1 MDVEQSNIIN
11 DVPSFAQFIIDKI
24 RSPKQHQ
31 HFGAYANYCVFSGKK
46 LAWQII
52 TYNELRRSTHHRPDS
67 AFELFDPDNH
77 KDNIALFIPT
87 SDFAGWEPERIK
99 QYIENWL
106 THHVMKH
113 FSLDEYI
120 SGKETQAIKVTPH
133 GYESVTYKALTVGEI
148 AKMCVYKETFH
159 AQGADDVFFTFNMK
173 DGVTQCPELYL
184 SRENAERAARIY
196 ITTGNV
202 IPERKLTN

>member
-11 DVPSFAQFIIDKI
+11 DVPSFVQFIIDKI
-24 RSPKQHQ
+24 RSPKQYQ
-31 HFGAYANYCVFSGKK
+31 HSGGYSDYCVFSGKK
-46 LAWQII
+46 LAWHLIAH
-52 TYNELRRSTHHRPDS
+52 NEIRRSEHFRPDS
-67 AFELFDPDNH
+67 SFELFDPVNP

-87 SDFAGWEPERIK
+87 SDFASWEPERIN

-113 FSLDEYI
+113 FSLDEQ
-120 SGKETQAIKVTPH
+120 SSCETNTLNVIPH
-133 GYESVTYKALTVGEI
+133 NRVSVACEALTVEEI
-148 AKMCVYKETFH
+148 AKMCVYQETFH

-173 DGVTQCPELYL
+173 DGVTQCPELYW

-202 IPERKLTN
+202 VPERKLMN

>member
-1 MDVEQSNIIN
+1 MDAEQSNIIN
-11 DVPSFAQFIIDKI
+11 DVPSFVQFIIDKI
-24 RSPKQHQ
+24 RSPKQYQ
-31 HFGAYANYCVFSGKK
+31 HSGGYADYCVFSGKK
-46 LAWQII
+46 LAWHLI
-52 TYNELRRSTHHRPDS
+52 THNEIRRSEHFRPDS
-67 AFELFDPDNH
+67 SFELFDPDNP

-87 SDFAGWEPERIK
+87 SDFAGWEPERIS

-113 FSLDEYI
+113 FSLDGES
-120 SGKETQAIKVTPH
+120 SGETNTLNIIPRNRV
-133 GYESVTYKALTVGEI
+133 SVACEALTVEEI

-173 DGVTQCPELYL
+173 DGVTQCPELYWT
-184 SRENAERAARIY
+184 RENAERAARIY

-202 IPERKLTN
+202 VPERKLMN